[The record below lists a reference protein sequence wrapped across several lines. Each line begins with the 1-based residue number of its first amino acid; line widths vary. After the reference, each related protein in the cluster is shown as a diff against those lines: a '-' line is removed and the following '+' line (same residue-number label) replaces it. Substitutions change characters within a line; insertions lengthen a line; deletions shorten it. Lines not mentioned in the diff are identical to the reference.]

1 MTTRVLLSC
10 PECLRSFS
18 LSVGAADFVIRQTE
32 CVYCDTTIHYATVQL
47 MNAELPHHF
56 QPESTG
62 AAPAGSD
69 DALV

>member
-56 QPESTG
+56 
-62 AAPAGSD
+62 
-69 DALV
+69 